1 MYLKNWVM
9 RSNYKQLGNY
19 IEQFD
24 IRNKDCN
31 NSLELEAIKGI
42 SSISKSFIKTKAN
55 LVGVSPGNYKVV
67 EPKQFGFNPNTARM
81 GDKIPIALNSGRN
94 NVLVSS
100 IYPTFKII
108 DANLLLPEYLM
119 MWFRRPEFDRYAR
132 FKSHGSA
139 REIFDYSEMCEVEL
153 PVPSIEKQREIVKEY
168 NTIVNRI
175 KLNEKLNQ
183 KLEETA
189 QALYKHWFVDFEFP
203 NENGQPYKS
212 SGGKMVYNEELDL
225 DIPELWES
233 EAINS
238 FCTITSSKRIFEHE
252 YVSEGVPFF
261 RAGEIKQK
269 KQGVPIKDVLYIS
282 ESRYNEIVNKF
293 GQPESGDILL
303 TAVGSLLGESYL
315 VQPEKFYFKDGNVV
329 WFKDFNQIN
338 YNTFIYGY
346 LQSNYFQELL
356 DEIKIG
362 SGQSAITIKGLGEK
376 HVVKPKKDILNAYAI
391 KGNLIFKQIAFRNK
405 KNLLLH
411 ELNQIIL
418 SRMSKMEALQ
428 SSKAL

>member
-1 MYLKNWVM
+1 M

-100 IYPTFKII
+100 IYPTFKIL

-139 REIFDYSEMCEVEL
+139 REIFDYSEMCETEL
-153 PVPSIEKQREIVKEY
+153 PIPSIEKQREIVKEY
-168 NTIVNRI
+168 NTIVNCI
-175 KLNEKLNQ
+175 TLNEQLNQ

-212 SGGKMVYNEELDL
+212 SGGKMVYNEELDQE
-225 DIPELWES
+225 IPEGWNEGKLSDICNYTSEREEITNLNTLTYLSTES
-233 EAINS
+233 MLPERGGIKESNNLPNAIS
-238 FCTITSSKRIFEHE
+238 TTKF
-252 YVSEGVPFF
+252 
-261 RAGEIKQK
+261 
-269 KQGVPIKDVLYIS
+269 
-282 ESRYNEIVNKF
+282 NK
-293 GQPESGDILL
+293 GDILI
-303 TAVGSLLGESYL
+303 SNIR
-315 VQPEKFYFKDGNVV
+315 PYFKKIWMATFNGGCSNDILCLAQKEQVNLLYLYFTLEQNLFFEYVMKGAKGTKMPRGD
-329 WFKDFNQIN
+329 KDWIMEFPIVIPNHEVE
-338 YNTFIYGY
+338 NTFSIMVKSLDQKRNLCRDTIG
-346 LQSNYFQELL
+346 LL
-356 DEIKIG
+356 
-362 SGQSAITIKGLGEK
+362 
-376 HVVKPKKDILNAYAI
+376 
-391 KGNLIFKQIAFRNK
+391 
-405 KNLLLH
+405 KNLSTL
-411 ELNQIIL
+411 IL
-418 SRMSKMEALQ
+418 SKMSKVDTLQAEAI
-428 SSKAL
+428 